1 MKNEEKEINEFVA
14 NHING
19 IEQNMKKEQTQR
31 IEELM
36 WATDKPSTEFEGIA
50 SYMQEVKPMTNE
62 EKLLNIAGL
71 VYTLR
76 DLCEDADFDKE
87 LKQRTKNYAT
97 YLDKVVK
104 RIAADSEVWEEL
116 DQLQEHFYDNFVRS
130 VADK

>member
-1 MKNEEKEINEFVA
+1 MTNEEKEAREFVA
-14 NHING
+14 NYIKG
-19 IEQNMKKEQTQR
+19 IEQNMKEQTER

-36 WATDKPSTEFEGIA
+36 WSTDKPRTEFDGLA

-62 EKLLNIAGL
+62 EKLINIAGL

-76 DLCEDADFDKE
+76 DLLEDVDFDRE

-104 RIAADSEVWEEL
+104 RIAADREVWEEL
-116 DQLQEHFYDNFVRS
+116 DKLQEHFYDNFVRS
-130 VADK
+130 V

>member
-1 MKNEEKEINEFVA
+1 MA
-14 NHING
+14 NQI
-19 IEQNMKKEQTQR
+19 
-31 IEELM
+31 
-36 WATDKPSTEFEGIA
+36 
-50 SYMQEVKPMTNE
+50 MTNE

-76 DLCEDADFDKE
+76 DLCEDVDFDRE

-104 RIAADSEVWEEL
+104 RIASDREVWEEL